1 MKKRFLLP
9 LLLLFLP
16 ATIISVAYAGF
27 VYSNKVDTDTQTNK
41 GKIDD
46 VKPNFK
52 LDENNY
58 TIYFFPSAQAARINF
73 ESPYDLPSIQQ
84 KILNESPY
92 RDKDRKDKDPT
103 SNNGAAWGF
112 WSDKTGNGN
121 EVYFP
126 KVINTVGGP
135 SIFLEQFES
144 IGEPLTVGYDKKKS
158 WGSYDNKYHVT
169 FSGWTAVK
177 SSALNG
183 YASQGEY
190 DYISAFDD
198 LTKIDGVSS
207 DGTNSGDKV
216 IFVYP
221 IFTSGKNYDNPE
233 NAVQLT
239 GNGSRYLSRVP
250 GDQNKTYYY
259 YNNLLIDK
267 KTSWS
272 LSFAGLNGFGG
283 WFGDW
288 GNYRKTFYDKNSPE
302 TSIIKENGIYNIYVY
317 LQKTG
322 WSFSTSDANSSDFN
336 TKINSSI
343 IPLIYEDAFDK
354 PDNYYVKLGTTGYF
368 WMFIKVEKVYE
379 FRLAGTEG
387 RGFAFDTAGQLYVS
401 HFSSS
406 DYSGPQLGSE
416 LWKMYYLDNV
426 FLEKGKNNL
435 FTEYTNSSGGKYKIR
450 NTVFSF
456 LPSDENLAT
465 INGIQQMTPEEL
477 NYVNENEPDL
487 NVKGNYKGIS
497 DTSFKKIDNSQNEY
511 IKNHVNLPNY
521 VPDKDYADYFFAS
534 EFKYSGYCKVLI
546 KVDFGTSGDNKGKP
560 ISIHVAVAPYLS
572 NKHKIYVY
580 PEFYK
585 NGEPFDFSYYID
597 NETKLID
604 PENNAKLMKRQITSF
619 EVLAS
624 NDYQLDG
631 NQDISVVGTAGTM
644 KLSKYLS
651 DYEILDHLTNAR
663 IIISGSKPKS
673 YRRHM
678 ACWQKGL
685 FSQYN
690 KE

>member
-1 MKKRFLLP
+1 MKKRFLLS
-9 LLLLFLP
+9 LLLFFLP
-16 ATIISVAYAGF
+16 ATIIGAAYAGF
-27 VYSNKVDTDTQTNK
+27 VYSNKVDTKTDSNS

-58 TIYFFPSAQAARINF
+58 TIYFFPSMQAVDLNF
-73 ESPYDLPSIQQ
+73 NNDFSEANIKS
-84 KILNESPY
+84 KIDGA
-92 RDKDRKDKDPT
+92 DKSEWGYWT
-103 SNNGAAWGF
+103 SNN
-112 WSDKTGNGN
+112 
-121 EVYFP
+121 YYP
-126 KVINTVGGP
+126 KKIETHGGP
-135 SIFLEQFES
+135 SISIEQFES
-144 IGEPLTVGYDKKKS
+144 LGEPSTTEKDKKNFVL
-158 WGSYDNKYHVT
+158 D
-169 FSGWTAVK
+169 FSGWTADK
-177 SSALNG
+177 KAAKDG
-183 YASQGEY
+183 YASQGDY
-190 DYISAFDD
+190 KYISAFDE
-198 LTKIDGVSS
+198 LTNIDKMSE
-207 DGTNSGDKV
+207 DGTQLNDKI

-221 IFTSGKNYDNPE
+221 IFTTGKDYSNKNKSNDV
-233 NAVQLT
+233 VQLAASMRDPNKPDET
-239 GNGSRYLSRVP
+239 TTKPRYLSRVE
-250 GDQNKTYYY
+250 GDENATYFYY
-259 YNNLLIDK
+259 KNLVIDENDPR
-267 KTSWS
+267 TWS
-272 LSFAGLNGFGG
+272 LSFSGYRGINTFTRRPT
-283 WFGDW
+283 WHTNW
-288 GNYRKTFYDKNSPE
+288 GNYKKNYIYKSQSSN
-302 TSIIKENGIYNIYVY
+302 SIINEPGIYNLYAY
-317 LQKTG
+317 LVKDDFDKT
-322 WSFSTSDANSSDFN
+322 TAEKSDFN
-336 TKINSSI
+336 AKINSSNM
-343 IPLIYEDAFDK
+343 PLIHEDGLN
-354 PDNYYVKLGTTGYF
+354 NYSEVETIVTGTVNEILGRNYHFWLFVK
-368 WMFIKVEKVYE
+368 IEKVYE

-604 PENNAKLMKRQITSF
+604 PENNAKLMKHQITSF